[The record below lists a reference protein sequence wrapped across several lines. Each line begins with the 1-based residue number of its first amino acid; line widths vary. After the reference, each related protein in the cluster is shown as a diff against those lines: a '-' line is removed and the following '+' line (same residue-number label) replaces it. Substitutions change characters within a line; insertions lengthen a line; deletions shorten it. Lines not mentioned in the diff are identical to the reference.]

1 MVVAVIERWNI
12 GNIGSGATFAALLFE
27 VLFGSESDI
36 VERFEAIGGKT
47 APITIYPTRATS
59 ARYQLDINPTNKN
72 TAADTSIAIQIGEM
86 VCA

>member
-1 MVVAVIERWNI
+1 MPLILSRKY
-12 GNIGSGATFAALLFE
+12 ALKEANSARYLTPEAFC
-27 VLFGSESDI
+27 L
-36 VERFEAIGGKT
+36 FEAIGGKT